1 MFLKISRNS
10 QENTCGRVSFLKKLQ
25 ARARNFIKKETLAQV
40 ISCEF
45 CEISKNTFLNRTPLV
60 VASWEKWCNC
70 WPTFPKSF
78 AFKLLRYSFFTFL
91 RILIHLFLCFFKFIQ
106 LSYLMFLL
114 YLFCSLERIII
125 FLKAFVHK
133 LFIVKRIIFFSK
145 GANNCAVSWK
155 ICKNFSK
162 EFGSK
167 FKSR

>member
-1 MFLKISRNS
+1 ML
-10 QENTCGRVSFLKKLQ
+10 
-25 ARARNFIKKETLAQV
+25 
-40 ISCEF
+40 SCEF

-125 FLKAFVHK
+125 FLQAFVHK
-133 LFIVKRIIFFSK
+133 LFIVKRIMFFSK